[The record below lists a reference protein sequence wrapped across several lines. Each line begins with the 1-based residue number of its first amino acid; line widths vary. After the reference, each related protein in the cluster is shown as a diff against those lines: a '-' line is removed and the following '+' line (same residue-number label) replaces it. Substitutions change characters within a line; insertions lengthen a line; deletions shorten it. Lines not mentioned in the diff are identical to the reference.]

1 MLNVR
6 PSFQQQNE
14 SHPPKKIFYD
24 IFFVS
29 IFIFDMYD
37 FFKTYLIKSIC
48 WIHVIFMLNYT
59 KSILIDLFHS

>member
-37 FFKTYLIKSIC
+37 FLKLI
-48 WIHVIFMLNYT
+48 
-59 KSILIDLFHS
+59 